1 MSFLVTEIM
10 KFCWKCKSFF
20 VFLKIQ
26 ACILILFSFFYHF
39 LRFKICNF
47 EFGHRVLYEFDRIH
61 WCLMSLIA
69 YYCLCRYLANF
80 VFFKIKDSTALN
92 MTWYD
97 QFMQCVI
104 LCIMLLLILSLYT
117 KLLIKYPLFWCI
129 FSFKNSCIVF
139 VLNLEYFVKSNTS
152 DREVL

>member
-1 MSFLVTEIM
+1 MVGLVFRSVKKYWSRKKGLWYQNNFIALM
-10 KFCWKCKSFF
+10 PKSPRSIS
-20 VFLKIQ
+20 KI
-26 ACILILFSFFYHF
+26 
-39 LRFKICNF
+39 
-47 EFGHRVLYEFDRIH
+47 LYKFDRIH